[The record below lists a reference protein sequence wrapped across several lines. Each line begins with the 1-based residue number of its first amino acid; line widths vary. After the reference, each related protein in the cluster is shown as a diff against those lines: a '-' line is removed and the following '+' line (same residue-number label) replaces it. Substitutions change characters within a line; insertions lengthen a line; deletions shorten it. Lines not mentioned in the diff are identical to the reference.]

1 MSDNENKGGNEN
13 DANDDDNK
21 SDNSDDNEDE
31 YSSFVENNN
40 AISLND
46 INKIDDNKSDNNDD
60 NNEENNES
68 EYSSFVENKYAIKLN
83 DIEENTKSKKKKKI
97 GKGSEIL
104 HILPC
109 KISNENNS
117 IFASVD
123 EFFEKKITENTD
135 NNNFQYNN
143 HFRGRLL
150 NGRKYSINNENNNI
164 NFNYYE
170 LEQDSQKNEYKIN
183 QKLSI
188 KTFFLWKY
196 DEIFEKD
203 SNTFMNINKILNDLN
218 CLS

>member
-1 MSDNENKGGNEN
+1 M
-13 DANDDDNK
+13 
-21 SDNSDDNEDE
+21 
-31 YSSFVENNN
+31 
-40 AISLND
+40 
-46 INKIDDNKSDNNDD
+46 
-60 NNEENNES
+60 
-68 EYSSFVENKYAIKLN
+68 
-83 DIEENTKSKKKKKI
+83 
-97 GKGSEIL
+97 
-104 HILPC
+104 
-109 KISNENNS
+109 
-117 IFASVD
+117 
-123 EFFEKKITENTD
+123 
-135 NNNFQYNN
+135 
-143 HFRGRLL
+143 